1 MNRKRITASRLKKGL
16 SAVLMIFGF
25 SSVFAQQTVTL
36 KQAIEYA
43 LQNKTDALK
52 AKLEVTNA
60 DYKIAEAKAGA
71 LPKINGTAN
80 LTYNPI
86 LQQSALD
93 VGKAF
98 GGPSKIEMV
107 AFGQPW
113 IAGAG
118 VQLQQAVF
126 NQQVFIGLKAA
137 KSTKEFYQLNAELT
151 DEQIIERVSNA
162 YFQVFTVEQNQQ
174 TLESSYAS
182 TEKVRN
188 IIKSLFD
195 NGLAKKIDL
204 DRTNVNLT
212 NIETNIKQTKNG
224 VAQAKN
230 ALKFYMG
237 MPIEKDIQLVKED
250 MEITPHLL
258 ENTMSSDNRTEVKV
272 LLKNKELLEYNKK
285 ATEAAYYPTV
295 NLTANYNWQGL
306 GPKFPLTNGTSNG
319 VYWSDYSAIGL
330 GINVPIFN
338 GFATKSKIQQA
349 QIDLDKL
356 NLDIQETKLSLDLA
370 YQNAKSQIENSLNTL
385 EYQKANVALA
395 EDVLA
400 NTKSNY
406 QYGLA
411 TLTDLLDA
419 ENSLVQAKNNYTNA
433 ILDYKIAEVQYYK
446 SKGELKT
453 YLK

>member
-1 MNRKRITASRLKKGL
+1 MINNKMKKWRKLALG
-16 SAVLMIFGF
+16 VLTVTG
-25 SSVFAQQTVTL
+25 SLLYSQQSITL

-43 LQNKTDALK
+43 LQNKSDALK
-52 AKLEVTNA
+52 AKLDISDA
-60 DYKIAEAKAGA
+60 DAKILEAKAGA
-71 LPKINGTAN
+71 LPKVNGTAN

-86 LQQSALD
+86 IQEVSLD
-93 VGKAF
+93 GRTIK
-98 GGPSKIEMV
+98 M
-107 AFGQPW
+107 GQPW
-113 IAGAG
+113 VAVAG
-118 VQLQQAVF
+118 VQVTQALF

-188 IIKSLFD
+188 VIKSLYD
-195 NGLAKKIDL
+195 NGLSKKIDL

-212 NIETNIKQTKNG
+212 NIETNIKQSNNG

-295 NLTANYNWQGL
+295 NLTANYNWQGI

-319 VYWSDYSAIGL
+319 VYWSDFSAIGL

-338 GFATKSKIQQA
+338 GFATKSKVQQA

>member
-1 MNRKRITASRLKKGL
+1 MNRKRITQSRLKKGL

-52 AKLEVTNA
+52 AKLDISNA
-60 DYKIAEAKAGA
+60 DAKIIEAKAGA
-71 LPKINGTAN
+71 LPKVNGTAN

-86 LQQSALD
+86 IQEVSLD
-93 VGKAF
+93 GRTIK
-98 GGPSKIEMV
+98 M
-107 AFGQPW
+107 GQPW
-113 IAGAG
+113 VAVAG
-118 VQLQQAVF
+118 VQVTQALF

-295 NLTANYNWQGL
+295 NLTANYNWQGM

-338 GFATKSKIQQA
+338 GFATKSKVQQA

>member
-86 LQQSALD
+86 IQEIVLAGQTF
-93 VGKAF
+93 K
-98 GGPSKIEMV
+98 M
-107 AFGQPW
+107 GQPW
-113 IAGAG
+113 VAIAGI
-118 VQLQQAVF
+118 QLQQALF

-137 KSTKEFYQLNAELT
+137 KSTKEFYQLNADLT

-162 YFQVFTVEQNQQ
+162 YFQVFTVEQNQE

-188 IIKSLFD
+188 VIKSLFD

-258 ENTMSSDNRTEVKV
+258 ENTLSADNRTEVKV

-295 NLTANYNWQGL
+295 NLTANYNWQGM
-306 GPKFPLTNGTSNG
+306 GEKFPLVNGSSKG
-319 VYWSDYSAIGL
+319 VMWSDYSAIGL
-330 GINVPIFN
+330 GINIPIFN
-338 GFATKSKIQQA
+338 GFATKSKVQQA
-349 QIDLDKL
+349 QIDLDKI

-370 YQNAKSQIENSLNTL
+370 YQNAKSQIENSLSTL
-385 EYQKANVALA
+385 ENQKANVTLA

-400 NTKSNY
+400 NTRSNY